1 MTNNIPGK
9 MQKSN
14 ELRGIVLG
22 KSTVRW
28 FIPVTILAATCAAF
42 LPILWNDFVEWDDY
56 ENLISNQYFRGL
68 GWNQLGWMFTTVHMG
83 HYIPLSWLTLGLDYS
98 IWGMDP
104 VGYHITNVLLHSA
117 NAVSLY
123 FVSRRLLTLA
133 LPESDGEE
141 SWQVI
146 LSAAF
151 AALCFAL
158 HPLRVESV
166 AWATERRDVL
176 SGLFY
181 LWTIYCY
188 LRARSR
194 FYANVPSRRFMI
206 AAFIFY
212 LLSLLSKA
220 TAITF
225 PAVLVILDIYPLR
238 RLTWNLRQWFAPEAR
253 TVWREKIPFIVVA
266 VVVASIALI
275 GLHQASAVKS
285 LASYGT
291 GQWFAQVFFG
301 AGFYLWKTL
310 VPVGL
315 SPLYEMLPN
324 FSLWDSVVLTG
335 GLVLIVASALLFLLR
350 DHWPAGLACWL
361 YYLVVL
367 APFVGLVPN
376 GPQLVA
382 DRYSYLSCLS
392 WAVLAGVVS
401 LFLLRKSA
409 RNRSGLLTA
418 AAIGATAAA
427 VSVGLACLTWKQTA
441 VWRNTETLW
450 SRVLE
455 IDPNSSFAHYNLAR
469 YIARK
474 GRYNEAILHYRQ
486 ALGIRPDDLD
496 SHNNLGLLLA
506 TRGEFEEAIEHF
518 TAVLRVDPDY
528 AKAHFNLGRVFV
540 RQGRLDEA
548 VEHFDRALRLQP
560 GVAEIHENLARA
572 LALQDKKEQAAKQF
586 EAALRILKSRQ
597 PTQQSITESSR

>member
-1 MTNNIPGK
+1 MLPDHISMTSNSPGK
-9 MQKSN
+9 LQKSN
-14 ELRGIVLG
+14 KLRGTVLG
-22 KSTVRW
+22 KSTARW
-28 FIPVTILAATCAAF
+28 FVPVTIFAATCAAF

-56 ENLISNQYFRGL
+56 ENLISNQNFRGL
-68 GWNQLGWMFTTVHMG
+68 GWNQLGWMFTTFHMG

-117 NAVSLY
+117 NAVAFY
-123 FVSRRLLTLA
+123 FVGRQLLTLA
-133 LPESDGEE
+133 LPESEGEE

-176 SGLFY
+176 SGFFY

-188 LRARSR
+188 LRARSKSNG
-194 FYANVPSRRFMI
+194 NVPSRYWMSATLI
-206 AAFIFY
+206 LY

-225 PAVLVILDIYPLR
+225 PAVLVILDIYPLK

-253 TVWREKIPFIVVA
+253 EVWREKIPFIVVA
-266 VVVASIALI
+266 AVFASIALI
-275 GLHQASAVKS
+275 GLHQASVVKS
-285 LASYGT
+285 LASYGI
-291 GQWFAQVFFG
+291 GQRFAQVFFG
-301 AGFYLWKTL
+301 AGFYLWKTF

-315 SPLYEMLPN
+315 SPLYEIPPN
-324 FSLWDSVVLTG
+324 FSLWNSVVLTG
-335 GLVLIVASALLFLLR
+335 GLVLSVASALLFLLR

-361 YYLVVL
+361 YYLVML
-367 APFVGLVPN
+367 APVAGLVPN

-392 WAVLAGVVS
+392 WAVLAGAVS

-418 AAIGATAAA
+418 AAIGVTAAT
-427 VSVGLACLTWKQTA
+427 VSVGLACLTWRQTA
-441 VWRNTETLW
+441 YWRNTETVW
-450 SRVLE
+450 TRALE

-469 YIARK
+469 YIARS
-474 GRYNEAILHYRQ
+474 GRYDEAMRHYRE
-486 ALGIRPDDLD
+486 ALAIRPNDAD

-506 TRGEFEEAIEHF
+506 ANGKLEEAVAHF
-518 TAVLRVDPDY
+518 DAALRVDPSY
-528 AKAHFNLGRVFV
+528 AKAHFNLGRLLAL
-540 RQGRLDEA
+540 QGHVDEA
-548 VEHFDRALRLQP
+548 IEQFQRALQLQP
-560 GVAEIHENLARA
+560 GVAEIHENLGRA
-572 LALQDKKEQAAKQF
+572 LALQGKKEQAAEQF
-586 EAALRILKSRQ
+586 EAALRILKSPQ
-597 PTQQSITESSR
+597 PTQ